1 MPRPAPVT
9 MMDLPSSDFVLAMMF
24 LCPVFPRLKQ
34 TPLVMRGLDPRIHPF
49 SQDDGLPGQARQ

>member
-1 MPRPAPVT
+1 
-9 MMDLPSSDFVLAMMF
+9 MMF

-49 SQDDGLPGQARQ
+49 SQDDGLPGQALRYAHISKTAALAARPIL

>member
-1 MPRPAPVT
+1 
-9 MMDLPSSDFVLAMMF
+9 LPSSDFVLAMMF